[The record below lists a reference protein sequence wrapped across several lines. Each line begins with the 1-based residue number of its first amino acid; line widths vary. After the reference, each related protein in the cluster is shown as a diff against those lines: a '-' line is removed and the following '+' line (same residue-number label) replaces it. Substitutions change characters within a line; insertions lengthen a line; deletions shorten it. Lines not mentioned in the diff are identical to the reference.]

1 MVMHSLKPTRSPL
14 LKKSSHRESS
24 RLSREQRAADILKH
38 ARVVFCEKGFSDALV
53 SEIAERAGVVEGSVF
68 HYFPTKRELLIKAVE
83 QWYTGLIWDYDHRLE
98 TITGTWNR
106 LRFMVWGHLNVIHE
120 EPEMTN
126 LIVNEIRP
134 RSEYR
139 DTAIFELNRD
149 YTKRT
154 MRIIEEAVAAGEFRA
169 DVPGSVVRAM
179 IYGGVEHYAFAY
191 LRGDG
196 DFSPDEAAD
205 SITDII
211 YRGLANE
218 GVAQANLLRGPIRQI
233 ESSLE
238 RLKTLSDNPAKPAAT
253 RPPR

>member
-1 MVMHSLKPTRSPL
+1 MIMHSAKPARPAL
-14 LKKSSHRESS
+14 LRKTTQRESS

-38 ARVVFCEKGFSDALV
+38 ARAVFCEKGFSDALV

-98 TITGTWNR
+98 SITGTWNR

-120 EPEMTN
+120 EPGMTN

-134 RSEYR
+134 RPEYR
-139 DTAIFELNRD
+139 DTAIFELNRN

-154 MRIIEEAVAAGEFRA
+154 LRIIEEAIAAGEFRA

-179 IYGGVEHYAFAY
+179 IYGGVEHYTFAF
-191 LRGDG
+191 LRGEG
-196 DFSPDEAAD
+196 DFSPDLAAD
-205 SITDII
+205 SITDLI

-218 GVAQANLLRGPIRQI
+218 GVAQTNLLCAPIRQI
-233 ESSLE
+233 ESGLAI
-238 RLKTLSDNPAKPAAT
+238 LKAMADSPARPAPT
-253 RPPR
+253 RPPF